1 MKPTIEPKTNSSVSP
16 LRLAITLGVALGLGA
31 SNASHAQGNG
41 ITATGTLTDVPGAGN
56 TYDYTLTVNN
66 SASSLNPIGS
76 FWYAWVPGEF
86 FLPTQPSSEG
96 APANW
101 TANPFTALGASSI
114 QFSTSTTG
122 AKIAPGGSLSFTFV
136 STDTPTVLAGNAPN
150 HPGTPIGTTVAYA
163 GALQS
168 DSGDTFVV
176 NSIVPEPSTLALI
189 GLGGLGLVGA
199 GWRRRVT
206 A

>member
-1 MKPTIEPKTNSSVSP
+1 MKPTMKTKMNLIVNP
-16 LRLAITLGVALGLGA
+16 LRVAIALGVALGLAA
-31 SNASHAQGNG
+31 STTSYAQGNG

-56 TYDYTLTVNN
+56 TFDYTLTVDN

-86 FLPTQPSSEG
+86 FLPTTPSSEG

-101 TANPFTALGASSI
+101 TATPVTALGASSI
-114 QFSTSTTG
+114 QFATSTTG

-136 STDTPTVLAGNAPN
+136 STDTPAVLAGDAPN

-163 GALQS
+163 AGIQS
-168 DSGDTFVV
+168 DAGDTFVV
-176 NSIVPEPSTLALI
+176 QSVVPEPSTLALI
-189 GLGGLGLVGA
+189 GMGALGLAGA
-199 GWRRRVT
+199 VWRRRMT

>member
-1 MKPTIEPKTNSSVSP
+1 MKTKTNLIVNP
-16 LRLAITLGVALGLGA
+16 LRVAIALGVALGLAA
-31 SNASHAQGNG
+31 STTSYAQGNG

-56 TYDYTLTVNN
+56 TFDYTLTVDN

-76 FWYAWVPGEF
+76 FWYGWVPGEF
-86 FLPTQPSSEG
+86 FLPTAPSSEG
-96 APANW
+96 TPANW
-101 TANPFTALGASSI
+101 TATVVTALGASSI
-114 QFSTSTTG
+114 QFATSTTG
-122 AKIAPGGSLSFTFV
+122 SKIAPGGALSFSFV
-136 STDTPTVLAGNAPN
+136 STDTPAVLAGDAPN

-163 GALQS
+163 AAIQS

-176 NSIVPEPSTLALI
+176 QSIVPEPSALALI
-189 GLGGLGLVGA
+189 GMGAVGLAGA

>member
-1 MKPTIEPKTNSSVSP
+1 MKAKTNLIVSP
-16 LRLAITLGVALGLGA
+16 LRVAIALGVALGLTVSTA
-31 SNASHAQGNG
+31 SYAQGNG

-56 TYDYTLTVNN
+56 TLDYTLTVNN

-86 FLPTQPSSEG
+86 FLPTAPSGEG
-96 APANW
+96 TPANW
-101 TANPFTALGASSI
+101 TPNVVTALGASSI
-114 QFSTSTTG
+114 QFSTSMTG
-122 AKIAPGGSLSFTFV
+122 SKIAPGGSLSFTFV

-163 GALQS
+163 AGIQS

-176 NSIVPEPSTLALI
+176 QSIVPEPTTMALI
-189 GLGGLGLVGA
+189 GMGVAGLAGA
-199 GWRRRVT
+199 GWRRRRV